1 LGVVVH
7 AYNPRTLE
15 TKEGGEQVRDQPG
28 LRNETLL
35 KEKGGNGRI
44 KRRERKRMGE
54 KGREGKGGREGK
66 KIMKQICAP

>member
-1 LGVVVH
+1 
-7 AYNPRTLE
+7 
-15 TKEGGEQVRDQPG
+15 
-28 LRNETLL
+28 L

-54 KGREGKGGREGK
+54 KGRERKGGREGK